1 MAIDLGNATP
11 ILNLGNASPVLDLGN
26 AKEVLDLGDATPVL
40 DLGDATLIPEQKGFF
55 NTLRNP
61 IDLMFNESII
71 RQGYNRIT
79 GDTQEVQAKRAQD
92 FIEANPELEG
102 TPEYINAQRKL
113 ERYGYLLEQGQPFS
127 FEALQ
132 EAVKTNP
139 GQMAGEFVNAF
150 MADPYL
156 IFTPYLLGGNALT
169 KFYQANKV
177 LGKVPRLA
185 RGAAIGTAAVPE
197 AALYSVIQQAGE
209 NGQFDA
215 NRMAVET
222 AIGGAGGLGLGV
234 AFGGSLNT
242 IGKFSGTMDE
252 IKDSIIKPRAEAGQ
266 PEAIRLYNALE
277 LSKQGKPIYF
287 EDKVFDT
294 IETLKGK
301 EFKYNDANAM
311 AMYQDIES
319 RLNETFRK
327 LSVDMYDTS
336 LAKKIYRN
344 STTPLVAG
352 GVFGA
357 GGALATGEPENFL
370 ITGGTV
376 LAGTTFGKVV
386 GKSIN
391 RALQTSRG
399 KKLATKFIDKKEW
412 DGFYNEIKGTG
423 VDTNKINIKT
433 RDEYLEALELNKRFN
448 KDLAD
453 LGVTKDLLDSK
464 ATAISRK
471 ILYNMDTFYKLG
483 GMYSHQLNMLFRK
496 EFPIAKS
503 REEDVLKF
511 IQKVRDK
518 KTKQLVVKESDLS
531 SDELKAARAA
541 QKFFAQIHKELANN
555 DTLKLKWRENFLPG
569 FWQRSA
575 MINDNDAKSYFT
587 NFFTETKKGAGYRG
601 RLATENTKVVDSYD
615 EGINAGLEP
624 RTKSLGDIIA
634 LYNHSLFKAIA
645 ERDALKGLY
654 NSKIPGRTT
663 SKGMMQNFLYAD
675 KDLLLSRGVDI
686 DEYVQFPHD
695 GIISANPLNR
705 SAINRINETISKAK
719 ETGKVKSPQDIIKL
733 RNKLITEDKS
743 IKVPYVFKEAA
754 PHLKMMFDTSVEKG
768 FFRAISNFNF
778 LPRRLGVSDSFFH
791 VMALFENMFFAGVGT
806 AKIANVAGLGK
817 VPGIRYFIPKTIS
830 AKRMIQ
836 EGGNGDDYEAALRA
850 GAIFS
855 HPEDI
860 GYHRFYDLIQG
871 ANRLADKAGSP
882 LLKWTMQ
889 QGIDKLVTKPFKFI
903 DMVTWDHVY
912 NSGKLYT
919 FQTARMKLLR
929 NPANKDVPMHILDRR
944 AAEYTNDAYGGLNW
958 RQIYEDTTNPLLKK
972 VLGEA
977 YNPSGR
983 RILQL
988 LLFAPDWTTA
998 NIRIIG
1004 KAFPGFNKDPI
1015 GRKLYQAYA
1024 MRAALIYATFGS
1036 ALQYMFTG
1044 KSLLENKDPTKIDLG
1059 NGDSMVFSKQ
1069 LMEPL
1074 HWAVHPYKTLV
1085 SKQGSTLKLTQQL
1098 LFNKRFLTSPWPS
1111 PISEA
1116 DLFSLYRARDYGEQI
1131 GMSLLPF
1138 ALRGIVEQM
1147 KKDGV
1152 DFQDGINYI
1161 LGNFGHPI
1169 YQQPKKNTPVY
1180 YTGFN

>member
-1 MAIDLGNATP
+1 MA
-11 ILNLGNASPVLDLGN
+11 LDLGN
-26 AKEVLDLGDATPVL
+26 SISALDLGNSKNSLDLGDSKQAL
-40 DLGDATLIPEQKGFF
+40 DLGESISSPEQKGFF
-55 NTLRNP
+55 ETLRNP
-61 IDLMFNESII
+61 IDLIFNESVV
-71 RQGYNRIT
+71 RQGYNYLT

-92 FIEANPELEG
+92 FIEANPNLEG

-242 IGKFSGTMDE
+242 IGKFTGTMDE
-252 IKDSIIKPRAEAGQ
+252 IKDSIVRPRAEAGE
-266 PEAIRLYNALE
+266 PEAIRLLEGLE
-277 LSKQGKPIYF
+277 LSKQGKPVYF

-327 LSVDMYDTS
+327 LAVDMYDTS
-336 LAKKIYRN
+336 LAKKIYKN

-399 KKLATKFIDKKEW
+399 KDLATKFIDKKEW
-412 DGFYNEIKGTG
+412 DGFYNEVKGTG
-423 VDTNKINIKT
+423 VDTSKINIKT
-433 RDEYLEALELNKRFN
+433 RDEYLEAVKLNKRFN

-464 ATAISRK
+464 ATAVSRK

-531 SDELKAARAA
+531 SDELKAAKAA
-541 QKFFAQIHKELANN
+541 QTFFEKIHKELANN

-575 MINDNDAKSYFT
+575 MITDDDAKSFFT

-601 RLATENTKVVDSYD
+601 RLATENAKVVDSYD
-615 EGINAGLEP
+615 EGINAGLKP
-624 RTKSLGDIIA
+624 RTTNLGDIIA

-719 ETGKVKSPQDIIKL
+719 ESGKVKSPQDIIKL
-733 RNKLITEDKS
+733 RNKLISEDKS

-778 LPRRLGVSDSFFH
+778 LQKRLSVGYSFFH
-791 VMALFENMFFAGVGT
+791 GMALFENMFFAGVGT

-871 ANRLADKAGSP
+871 ANRLADKTGSP
-882 LLKWTMQ
+882 LMKWTMQ
-889 QGIDKLVTKPFKFI
+889 QGIDKLVTKPFQFI
-903 DMVTWDHVY
+903 DKVTWDHVY

-919 FQTARMKLLR
+919 FQTARIKLLR
-929 NPANKDVPMHILDRR
+929 DPANKDVPMHILDRR

-972 VLGEA
+972 ILGEA

-1059 NGDSMVFSKQ
+1059 NGDTMVFSKQ

-1085 SKQGSTLKLTQQL
+1085 SKQGSTLKLTEQL
-1098 LFNKRFLTSPWPS
+1098 LFNKKYLTSPWPS

-1116 DLFSLYRARDYGEQI
+1116 DLFSLYRARDYGQQI
-1131 GMSLLPF
+1131 GESFIPF
-1138 ALRGIVEQM
+1138 SFRTPIQQM
-1147 KKDGV
+1147 MKDGV
-1152 DFQDGINYI
+1152 HFQDAINYI
-1161 LGNFGHPI
+1161 LGNFGHPV
-1169 YQQPKKNTPVY
+1169 YPEGRRTKY

>member
-1 MAIDLGNATP
+1 MADEFQSLVANEFDSLTTDEFSNLTVSEFDSLVDEFSTIATP
-11 ILNLGNASPVLDLGN
+11 LP
-26 AKEVLDLGDATPVL
+26 K
-40 DLGDATLIPEQKGFF
+40 QKGFF
-55 NTLRNP
+55 ETLRNP
-61 IDLMFNESII
+61 IDLMYNESII

-79 GDTQEVQAKRAQD
+79 GDTQEVQAKRAKD
-92 FIEANPELEG
+92 FIEANPNLKG
-102 TPEYINAQRKL
+102 TSEYINAQRKL
-113 ERYGYLLEQGQPFS
+113 ELYGYLLDQGQPFS

-132 EAVKTNP
+132 EAIKTNP

-222 AIGGAGGLGLGV
+222 ALGGAGGLGLGV

-266 PEAIRLYNALE
+266 PEAIRLLEKLE

-287 EDKVFDT
+287 EDKILDV
-294 IETLKGK
+294 IETLQGK

-311 AMYQDIES
+311 AMYHDIES

-531 SDELKAARAA
+531 ADELKAAKTA
-541 QKFFAQIHKELANN
+541 QRFFEQIHKVLANN

-575 MINDNDAKSYFT
+575 MITDDDAKSFFT

-601 RLATENTKVVDSYD
+601 RLATENAKVVDSYD
-615 EGINAGLEP
+615 EGIKAGLKP
-624 RTKSLGDIIA
+624 RTTNLGEIIA

-663 SKGMMQNFLYAD
+663 PKGMMQNFLYAD
-675 KDLLLSRGVDI
+675 KDLAKSRGVDI
-686 DEYVQFPHD
+686 DNEYVEFKHD

-733 RNKLITEDKS
+733 RNKLISEDKS

-778 LPRRLGVSDSFFH
+778 LQKRLSVGYSFFH
-791 VMALFENMFFAGVGT
+791 GAALFENMIFAGVGT
-806 AKIANVAGLGK
+806 AKIATVAGLDK

-889 QGIDKLVTKPFKFI
+889 QGIDKLVTKPFQFI
-903 DMVTWDHVY
+903 DKVTWDHVY

-929 NPANKDVPMHILDRR
+929 DPANKDVPMHILDRR

-972 VLGEA
+972 ILGEA

-1059 NGDSMVFSKQ
+1059 NGDTMVFSKQ

-1085 SKQGSTLKLTQQL
+1085 SKQGSTLKLTEQL
-1098 LFNKRFLTSPWPS
+1098 LFNKKYLTSPWPS

-1138 ALRGIVEQM
+1138 AFRGVVEQM
-1147 KKDGV
+1147 QKDDL
-1152 DFQDGINYI
+1152 DFQDAINYI
-1161 LGNFGHPI
+1161 IGNFGHPI
-1169 YQQPKKNTPVY
+1169 YPEGRKTKY